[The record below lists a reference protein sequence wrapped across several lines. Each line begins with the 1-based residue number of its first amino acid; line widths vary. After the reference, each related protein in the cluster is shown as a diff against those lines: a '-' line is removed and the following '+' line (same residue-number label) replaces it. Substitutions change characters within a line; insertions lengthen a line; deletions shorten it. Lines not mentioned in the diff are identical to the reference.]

1 MQLSASQRFG
11 LVPAR
16 HRKCSH
22 PYLQGFLVHPHV
34 ELPSEIWKTQRKSS
48 TSSANVAELSVT
60 VIFLSLSAIPLVL
73 ALLTSNHCPSRASF
87 SVPPKSSWL
96 SWLCGHPSCCKKEP
110 VAAVGFPNKD
120 SPLPA
125 APTMLLLTSW
135 TGPVRHIENSYY
147 GSQAACET
155 INGQMDLPAL
165 NPVWHCGA
173 AGSKSWLAA
182 VMARVIPPV
191 ASALHP
197 PWSQFRLQRGQTFNS
212 HVILVFVLVDTLLA
226 MLTPI
231 SCWNVSQVALSNI
244 CSSWLWWL
252 WRPEILHHVS
262 SPALLQPSTVSRSLQ
277 SAFLWPYFQQFA
289 DQRSHQSAGSCRTE
303 CP

>member
-1 MQLSASQRFG
+1 MAAKLHAKPSMARWIYQPWILSG
-11 LVPAR
+11 
-16 HRKCSH
+16 
-22 PYLQGFLVHPHV
+22 
-34 ELPSEIWKTQRKSS
+34 
-48 TSSANVAELSVT
+48 
-60 VIFLSLSAIPLVL
+60 
-73 ALLTSNHCPSRASF
+73 SR
-87 SVPPKSSWL
+87 PPTL
-96 SWLCGHPSCCKKEP
+96 
-110 VAAVGFPNKD
+110 
-120 SPLPA
+120 
-125 APTMLLLTSW
+125 
-135 TGPVRHIENSYY
+135 
-147 GSQAACET
+147 
-155 INGQMDLPAL
+155 
-165 NPVWHCGA
+165 HCGA